1 MTKEKKFKKRKLWQK
16 IIICLLLIIL
26 IIVLGFSAL
35 IGYLTL
41 TEFNPD
47 KEVPLKLTGKSQTEA
62 VYKSKELTA
71 VSWNIGYGALG
82 SDADFFMDGGKS
94 VDTADKDGVNK
105 NLKGISSEL
114 NSLNPDFIL
123 LQEVDTDA
131 KRSSYINEASK
142 LQSEL
147 LNQDYQSS
155 FAENFKVKFIPYPI
169 PPIGKVNAGIM
180 TLSKSKISE
189 ATRVQLPC
197 PFKWP
202 TRVANLKRC
211 LSINRLPIEGSD
223 KELVIVN
230 LHLEA
235 YDDGD
240 GKKAQA
246 EMLRKYLQAEADK
259 GNYVIA
265 GGDFNQTFSGAD
277 TSIIK
282 QFNGT
287 WKPPVLDTDKFDKS
301 WQFLMDTKTASCR
314 SLDKPLTSLNTNK
327 FQFYIIDG
335 FIVSSNIEVTSLET
349 KQMGFKNTDHNP
361 VVLKFKLK

>member
-1 MTKEKKFKKRKLWQK
+1 MYICCFKLIKFIAKIIPDMLSFNLRELFKIQCTQHSKINERGKWHKVAVPIWCYDKRKQIQKRKLWQK
-16 IIICLLLIIL
+16 IIICVLLVIL

-47 KEVPLKLTGKSQTEA
+47 KEVPLKLTRKSQTEA

-240 GKKAQA
+240 GKKRRRRCC
-246 EMLRKYLQAEADK
+246 ENTFRRRLIRVTML
-259 GNYVIA
+259 
-265 GGDFNQTFSGAD
+265 
-277 TSIIK
+277 
-282 QFNGT
+282 
-287 WKPPVLDTDKFDKS
+287 
-301 WQFLMDTKTASCR
+301 
-314 SLDKPLTSLNTNK
+314 
-327 FQFYIIDG
+327 
-335 FIVSSNIEVTSLET
+335 
-349 KQMGFKNTDHNP
+349 
-361 VVLKFKLK
+361 